1 MVEKEEIWDKS
12 GKILPKNINNLT
24 PSDDEIWEGEEG
36 GAKFI
41 LTHDIMP
48 TNPAMRTIYSLSVS
62 GDLDGQVK
70 VVGDFV
76 ETFGKPA
83 WREDSDLVTGGETV
97 IWNGDVVDQKR
108 K

>member
-12 GKILPKNINNLT
+12 GKILPKKINNLN
-24 PSDDEIWEGEEG
+24 PSDDEVWEGEEA

-41 LTHDIMP
+41 LTRDIMP
-48 TNPAMRTIYSLSVS
+48 VNPAMRTIYSLSVS
-62 GDLDGQVK
+62 GDLDGQIK

-76 ETFGKPA
+76 DAFGKPV
-83 WREDSDLVTGGETV
+83 WREQAVEIEGGEIV
-97 IWNGDVVDQKR
+97 VWNGDKVDQKR